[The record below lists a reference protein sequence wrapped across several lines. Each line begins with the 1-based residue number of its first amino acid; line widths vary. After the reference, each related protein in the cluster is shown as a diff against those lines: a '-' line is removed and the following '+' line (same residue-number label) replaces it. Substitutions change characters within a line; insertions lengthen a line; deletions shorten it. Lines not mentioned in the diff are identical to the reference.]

1 MYQILIVDDEMQIRE
16 LVKKYAQFEGYEVSE
31 ACNGL
36 EAISKVNE
44 KKPDII
50 IMDVMMPELDGY
62 SAVKEIRK
70 NNKIPIIMLSAR
82 GEEYDKLYGF
92 DLGIDDYVTKPF
104 SPKELMM
111 RINAVLTRYHSK
123 ETSKEEPKTLTF
135 ATLKIDLSAH
145 IVYVDDVK
153 IDLTHKEYEL
163 LLYLVNNANVAVT
176 REQLLEKVWGY
187 GYYGD
192 DRTLDTHM
200 KSLRKKIGKYSDNI
214 ITIRRVGYRFETK

>member
-1 MYQILIVDDEMQIRE
+1 MNILIVDDEKLLRDV
-16 LVKKYAQFEGYEVSE
+16 VKEYCLNDNYNVYEAE
-31 ACNGL
+31 NGL
-36 EAISKVNE
+36 EALQVLE
-44 KKPDII
+44 KENIDLIVLDI
-50 IMDVMMPELDGY
+50 MMPKMDGY
-62 SAVKEIRK
+62 TFFKQMKEK
-70 NNKIPIIMLSAR
+70 ENIPTIVLSAR
-82 GEEYDKLYGF
+82 GEEYDKLLGF
-92 DLGIDDYVTKPF
+92 DLGIDDYLTKPF

-123 ETSKEEPKTLTF
+123 ETSKEEPETLTF